1 MNSPAAPYINCPHCS
16 TIFAAP
22 ALLPEHGKVRCGVC
36 DGVLE
41 AKLHELHELPDE
53 PIDAELAPVDEA
65 TSEPAATAEPVAA
78 IDDGFDLDDLAP
90 GEEEGFT
97 EQTVNLDSESV
108 SGPDDV
114 FATEAGEGIEAD
126 RADEEAIDL
135 SLPFSEADSGETSGD
150 IDLADFAGDP
160 HENDDA
166 NDRIGSD
173 LTGESDEAVDL
184 ASLMADEGI
193 EFASSPI
200 DEFDDADETWFD
212 PSAEDQSG
220 LGIDDAIP
228 PAGELTGSV
237 DTGTE
242 SLDQDSE
249 TKVIDDLDID
259 SPSIVDEPDVAEEPS
274 GFSLPTQVDELES
287 QAAADNDLFT
297 HGISDD
303 DQSLTEM
310 AEAVTPQDEPE
321 SVMDADDDAVETAD
335 GGDDGA
341 ENLEPLPV
349 PGELVDDALP
359 GEEEQHEEEH
369 NEGENPA
376 ERAEEDQQ
384 ADRLF
389 AAAGDAPLDDSFD
402 NDVESVG
409 GEESDSPASGDEIFE
424 IDEVAEADEVIAG
437 GDEEARHSDDS
448 GEPVVAEQLEF
459 GDAEIVDTAEVP
471 AESAAL
477 IEPEEPALSE
487 DDLKP
492 VRVSR
497 WWLVAHLGMALLLV
511 VVIAAQILYLT
522 REPLQDDE
530 RFRPWQESLCNLVGC
545 ELPVRRDVSKLGAVA
560 KVVISHPRYLDALR
574 IDLSLQNRAA
584 FAQPFP
590 TIRVLFLDKRD
601 RELAGRDFSP
611 EEYLRGPLAGKT
623 LLQPMVPEQI
633 VLEIKDPGARAVNYR
648 FSYL

>member
-65 TSEPAATAEPVAA
+65 TSEPAATAEAVAA

-166 NDRIGSD
+166 NDRVGSD

-242 SLDQDSE
+242 SLHQ
-249 TKVIDDLDID
+249 
-259 SPSIVDEPDVAEEPS
+259 
-274 GFSLPTQVDELES
+274 
-287 QAAADNDLFT
+287 
-297 HGISDD
+297 
-303 DQSLTEM
+303 
-310 AEAVTPQDEPE
+310 
-321 SVMDADDDAVETAD
+321 
-335 GGDDGA
+335 
-341 ENLEPLPV
+341 
-349 PGELVDDALP
+349 
-359 GEEEQHEEEH
+359 
-369 NEGENPA
+369 
-376 ERAEEDQQ
+376 
-384 ADRLF
+384 
-389 AAAGDAPLDDSFD
+389 
-402 NDVESVG
+402 
-409 GEESDSPASGDEIFE
+409 
-424 IDEVAEADEVIAG
+424 
-437 GDEEARHSDDS
+437 
-448 GEPVVAEQLEF
+448 
-459 GDAEIVDTAEVP
+459 
-471 AESAAL
+471 
-477 IEPEEPALSE
+477 
-487 DDLKP
+487 
-492 VRVSR
+492 
-497 WWLVAHLGMALLLV
+497 
-511 VVIAAQILYLT
+511 
-522 REPLQDDE
+522 
-530 RFRPWQESLCNLVGC
+530 
-545 ELPVRRDVSKLGAVA
+545 
-560 KVVISHPRYLDALR
+560 
-574 IDLSLQNRAA
+574 
-584 FAQPFP
+584 
-590 TIRVLFLDKRD
+590 
-601 RELAGRDFSP
+601 GR
-611 EEYLRGPLAGKT
+611 
-623 LLQPMVPEQI
+623 
-633 VLEIKDPGARAVNYR
+633 
-648 FSYL
+648 